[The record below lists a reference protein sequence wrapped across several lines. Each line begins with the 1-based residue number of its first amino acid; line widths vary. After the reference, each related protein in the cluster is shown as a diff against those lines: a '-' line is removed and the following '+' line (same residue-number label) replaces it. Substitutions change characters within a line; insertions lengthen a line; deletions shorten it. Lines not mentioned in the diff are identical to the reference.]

1 MCICITVETKAF
13 VPGGAGGEG
22 HNGGVSL
29 WWNDGLL
36 LEEDLMDWT
45 AVEAEKDSSMDWIA
59 VSSMSHG
66 RSLC

>member
-1 MCICITVETKAF
+1 VEKDTTV
-13 VPGGAGGEG
+13 VSVSGGMM
-22 HNGGVSL
+22 
-29 WWNDGLL
+29 DFC